1 LSEPLF
7 ASKGFGQQGVKK
19 NLMGRNAQYLS
30 TNTGK
35 FGAPLVA
42 AGATLIS
49 FSGVYVKLANVSPTM
64 AGFYRT
70 FFGGII
76 LLVIVWV
83 KGGLLWRGAHHF
95 FLGVLCGFLL
105 ALDLFFWHISIHFI
119 GPGLAT
125 ILGNF
130 QVFLLALFGVLV
142 LKEKLTINLLLAIP
156 LAMLGLYLLAGI
168 QWGDLGQNY
177 KVGVFL
183 GLATAICYAVYLLV
197 LRRLQTSDDNL
208 SPVTNLVLVCFVTAA
223 FLGTAAWQRGD
234 SFKIPD
240 LQSFLYLSGYGLF
253 SQVIG
258 WVLITKG
265 LSKIK
270 SSLTGLL
277 LLLQPALAFVW
288 DMLFFDR
295 KTSIVGGIGA
305 VITLAAIYLGAIN
318 RSDNKR

>member
-1 LSEPLF
+1 M
-7 ASKGFGQQGVKK
+7 ANNV
-19 NLMGRNAQYLS
+19 QYFT
-30 TNTGK
+30 TNPGK
-35 FGAPLVA
+35 LGALLVA

-49 FSGVYVKLANVSPTM
+49 FSGVYVKLAHVSPTV

-76 LLVIVWV
+76 LLVIVWMR
-83 KGGLLWRGAHHF
+83 GGLLWQGFYHF

-142 LKEKLTINLLLAIP
+142 LKEKPTINLLLAIP

-168 QWGDLGQNY
+168 QWGDFGQNY
-177 KVGVFL
+177 KVGIFL
-183 GLATAICYAVYLLV
+183 GLATALCYASYLLV
-197 LRRLQTSDDNL
+197 LRRLQISDDYL
-208 SPVTNLVLVCFVTAA
+208 SPVTNLVIICFVTAA
-223 FLGTAAWQRGD
+223 FLGTTAWQQSD
-234 SFKIPD
+234 SFEIPD
-240 LQSFLYLSGYGLF
+240 LQSLLSLSGYGLF

-265 LSKIK
+265 LPKIK

-305 VITLAAIYLGAIN
+305 VFTLAAIYMGATSH
-318 RSDNKR
+318 SDSKR

>member
-1 LSEPLF
+1 MTTPGKLG
-7 ASKGFGQQGVKK
+7 A
-19 NLMGRNAQYLS
+19 LM
-30 TNTGK
+30 
-35 FGAPLVA
+35 VA
-42 AGATLIS
+42 TGATLIS
-49 FSGVYVKLANVSPTM
+49 FSGVYVKLAHVSPTM

-83 KGGLLWRGAHHF
+83 KGGPFWRGFSHF

-142 LKEKLTINLLLAIP
+142 LKEKPTINLLVAIP

-168 QWGDLGQNY
+168 QWGDFAQNY

-183 GLATAICYAVYLLV
+183 GFVTAVCYAAYLLL
-197 LRRLQTSDDNL
+197 LRRLQTSDDYL
-208 SPVTNLVLVCFVTAA
+208 SAAANLVIVSFVTAA
-223 FLGTAAWQRGD
+223 FLGTTAWQQGD
-234 SFKIPD
+234 SFEIPD
-240 LQSFLYLSGYGLF
+240 LQSLLSLSGYGLF

-258 WVLITKG
+258 WVLITNG

-270 SSLTGLL
+270 SSFTGLL

-295 KTSIVGGIGA
+295 ETSIVGGIGA
-305 VITLAAIYLGAIN
+305 VITLAAIYLGAT
-318 RSDNKR
+318 SHKD

>member
-1 LSEPLF
+1 
-7 ASKGFGQQGVKK
+7 
-19 NLMGRNAQYLS
+19 M
-30 TNTGK
+30 TNPGK
-35 FGAPLVA
+35 LGALLVA
-42 AGATLIS
+42 AGAILIS
-49 FSGVYVKLANVSPTM
+49 FSGVYVKLAHVSPTM

-76 LLVIVWV
+76 LLVIAWV
-83 KGGLLWRGAHHF
+83 RGGLLWQGFSHF

-142 LKEKLTINLLLAIP
+142 LKEKPTIHLLVAIP

-168 QWGDLGQNY
+168 QWGDFGQSY
-177 KVGVFL
+177 KVGVLL
-183 GLATAICYAVYLLV
+183 GLATALCYAAYLLV
-197 LRRLQTSDDNL
+197 LRRLQTSDDDL
-208 SPVTNLVLVCFVTAA
+208 SPAANLAIVCFVTAA
-223 FLGTAAWQRGD
+223 FLGTIARQQGD
-234 SFKIPD
+234 SFEIPD
-240 LQSFLYLSGYGLF
+240 RQSLLSLSGYGLF

-265 LSKIK
+265 LPKIK

-305 VITLAAIYLGAIN
+305 VITLAAIYLGATSH
-318 RSDNKR
+318 SDSKH

>member
-1 LSEPLF
+1 MANSD
-7 ASKGFGQQGVKK
+7 
-19 NLMGRNAQYLS
+19 QYITTS
-30 TNTGK
+30 SGK
-35 FGAPLVA
+35 FGALMVA

-49 FSGVYVKLANVSPTM
+49 FSGVYVKLAHVSPTM

-76 LLVIVWV
+76 LLVIVWAG
-83 KGGLLWRGAHHF
+83 GGLLWQGFAHF
-95 FLGVLCGFLL
+95 FMGVLCGFLL
-105 ALDLFFWHISIHFI
+105 TLDLFFWHISIHFI

-142 LKEKLTINLLLAIP
+142 LKEKPTINLLLAIP
-156 LAMLGLYLLAGI
+156 LAMLGLYFLAGI
-168 QWGDLGQNY
+168 QWGEFGQNY
-177 KVGVFL
+177 KVGLVL
-183 GLATAICYAVYLLV
+183 GLATALCYAAYLLV
-197 LRRLQTSDDNL
+197 LRRLQTSGDYLSAAANL
-208 SPVTNLVLVCFVTAA
+208 AIVCFVTAA
-223 FLGTAAWQRGD
+223 FLGTTAMLQGD
-234 SFKIPD
+234 SFEIPD
-240 LQSFLYLSGYGLF
+240 MQSLLSLSGYGLF

-265 LSKIK
+265 LPRIK

-305 VITLAAIYLGAIN
+305 VITLAAIYLGAMS
-318 RSDNKR
+318 RSGNKG